1 MMLTL
6 PRGVRFTDGART
18 EQKNANKTCM
28 CKFKR

>member
-6 PRGVRFTDGART
+6 PRGFTDGART